1 MFILKSIKATFKFY
15 MLYIQPLLGLYLVCS
30 GLWMLYY
37 PDASICTETSIELCT
52 TSLIDTIR
60 PSLYIIFGVVVVIA
74 WYLTELL
81 PKLRGDEK
89 EGRIKSGVKPEDFV
103 K

>member
-1 MFILKSIKATFKFY
+1 MFILRLIRTAFKFY
-15 MLYIQPLLGLYLVCS
+15 MLYIQPLLGLYLVGS
-30 GLWMLYY
+30 GLWSLYF
-37 PDASICTETSIELCT
+37 PDASICTESICT

-60 PSLYIIFGVVVVIA
+60 PSLYIIFGIAIVIA
-74 WYLTELL
+74 WYFTDLRQ
-81 PKLRGDEK
+81 KLRGDEK